1 MHVCFV
7 LYNAGNVEILKLI
20 YLKNKKYLH
29 ALAADGELDCMC
41 NSYYN
46 FINKECL
53 AARAVQSLHCTVCTF
68 TYTVTD
74 SCTADLLHVQFRGM
88 HIVMLRKSYFVPC

>member
-1 MHVCFV
+1 MMHVCFV

-53 AARAVQSLHCTVCTF
+53 YSSTCSTISTLHSLYIYVYWH
-68 TYTVTD
+68 
-74 SCTADLLHVQFRGM
+74 
-88 HIVMLRKSYFVPC
+88 

>member
-29 ALAADGELDCMC
+29 ALAADGEFDCMC
-41 NSYYN
+41 KYN

-53 AARAVQSLHCTVCTF
+53 AARAVQSLHCTGCTF

-74 SCTADLLHVQFRGM
+74 SCTADLLHVMFRRM
-88 HIVMLRKSYFVPC
+88 HIVMLCRSYFVHC